1 MSFLLARLPKHCPS
15 ARASYPLKS
24 EICRRGGLA
33 GAPAPDKSGFPSRRQ
48 FRRQRYYF
56 LPTYANTVPYFQYIA
71 QHSNGLYRNITLS
84 VTCPNQ
90 VLDNTIP
97 KFWPFLLCCLS
108 AKAPPSTTNTYT
120 TDKYII
126 HRVGQLF
133 DWLE

>member
-1 MSFLLARLPKHCPS
+1 MSFLLARLPKRCPS
-15 ARASYPLKS
+15 ARVSHPLKS
-24 EICRRGGLA
+24 EICQRGGLA
-33 GAPAPDKSGFPSRRQ
+33 GAPAPDKSGFPSHRQ

-108 AKAPPSTTNTYT
+108 AKAPPFLLQIQTRRTSLLSVAQGSCL
-120 TDKYII
+120 IC
-126 HRVGQLF
+126 
-133 DWLE
+133 